1 MNVRPLTTPEEF
13 QGYVDF
19 PQEVYRENSHWVP
32 PDAHHLAKVLAGQAG
47 FGSDLQIQPFWVEEG
62 DRVLATVAAATSE
75 VYNRHWNER
84 MGHLFFFEA
93 LPDQNEA
100 VQSLLSAAC
109 DWLKT
114 RGCEAARLSFLGG
127 MQMPL
132 TIDAYHEVPTIIHGF
147 NPAYYHSYIKN
158 GGFVTEKG
166 VVQYQIQFTS
176 ELAERYREM
185 VEHATSSGI
194 SLRSCDFERL
204 EQENEAL
211 TNIFNETF
219 SAHWGFMPIPAQVM
233 RGFTVEL
240 KDLTVADFIVFAET
254 DGQTAG
260 AVYSLPDLNQ
270 ALHPMRGRNIEE
282 NFAEF
287 QQHLAK
293 VDHGVLLIIGVKKEY
308 RGRGVNLALAA
319 KSYLAMIERG
329 YKTASYTVVMDDNW
343 PSRKTAEKLGG
354 RVTRN
359 FDIYRREFK
368 R

>member
-1 MNVRPLTTPEEF
+1 M
-13 QGYVDF
+13 
-19 PQEVYRENSHWVP
+19 
-32 PDAHHLAKVLAGQAG
+32 
-47 FGSDLQIQPFWVEEG
+47 
-62 DRVLATVAAATSE
+62 
-75 VYNRHWNER
+75 
-84 MGHLFFFEA
+84 
-93 LPDQNEA
+93 LP
-100 VQSLLSAAC
+100 
-109 DWLKT
+109 
-114 RGCEAARLSFLGG
+114 G
-127 MQMPL
+127 MQLPL
-132 TIDAYHEVPTIIHGF
+132 TIDAYDEVPTIFHTF

-158 GGFVTEKG
+158 GGFVTERG

-185 VEHATSSGI
+185 VDRATNSGI
-194 SLRSCDFERL
+194 SLRSCDFRRL
-204 EQENEAL
+204 GEENESL
-211 TNIFNETF
+211 SDIFNETF
-219 SAHWGFMPIPAQVM
+219 SAHFGFMPLPAEVM
-233 RGFTVEL
+233 RGLTVEL
-240 KDLTVADFIVFAET
+240 KELLVADLIVFAEA
-254 DGQTAG
+254 DGQIAG

-308 RGRGVNLALAA
+308 RGLGVNLALAA

-359 FDIYRREFK
+359 FNVYRKDLRS
-368 R
+368 